1 MRIIAGDLKG
11 RRLETPLDRSVR
23 PTADKVK
30 EALFSILM
38 AEIPDA
44 KVCDLFAG
52 TGNLGLEA
60 LSRGAGFCWFGDHS
74 RESIGLIKENTAKC
88 NVQDKCQIIHGDYR
102 RVIGR
107 INDKVD
113 VFLLDPPYGKEL
125 LPKVLAAIADND
137 KLAPGGCIVCEHNK
151 YEELPDEI
159 AGFEKVKERQ
169 YGKVVLSIY
178 M

>member
-1 MRIIAGDLKG
+1 MRIIAGELKG
-11 RRLETPLDRSVR
+11 RRLETPFDRSVR

-38 AEIPDA
+38 NEIPGA

-60 LSRGAGFCWFGDHS
+60 LSRGADFCWFGDHS
-74 RESIGLIKENTAKC
+74 RESIALIKENTGKYY
-88 NVQDKCQIIHGDYR
+88 VQDKCQIIHGDYR
-102 RVIGR
+102 RVVGR
-107 INDKVD
+107 IADKVD

-125 LPKVLAAIADND
+125 LPKAMDAIAGED
-137 KLAPGGCIVCEHNK
+137 KLAEGGVIVCEHNK
-151 YEELPDEI
+151 YEDMPDEI